1 MSPLVKSFFDKATW
15 TFSYVVSDPSTLR
28 CVIIDPVLNYD
39 AKSGRTSTQSA
50 DELIEYITNENLK
63 LEWLL
68 ETHAHADHVTAA
80 YYLKHKLGGKTAIGE
95 HISSVQSVFKQIFNL
110 GLDFSADGSQFND
123 LLKDGQQ
130 ISFGS
135 QSITCR
141 AVPGHTPACVAYEI
155 GDALFVGD
163 TLFLPDVG
171 TARCDFPGGDARQL
185 FQSIKKIL
193 SYPDDTKLYMCHD
206 YPPAGR
212 MAQCQTTVAQQRSS
226 NIHIHDGVSQDDFVL
241 MRTTRDKTLD
251 MPALILPSIQI
262 NIRAGNMPASEPNG
276 TSYLKIPL
284 NAL

>member
-95 HISSVQSVFKQIFNL
+95 HISTVQRVFKQIFNL
-110 GLDFSADGSQFND
+110 GVDFSADGSQFND
-123 LLKDGQQ
+123 LLKDGEQ

-135 QSITCR
+135 HSITCL

-163 TLFLPDVG
+163 TLFLPDVV

-185 FQSIKKIL
+185 FQSVKKIL
-193 SYPDDTKLYMCHD
+193 SYPDDTRLYMCHY

-226 NIHIHDGVSQDDFVL
+226 NIHIHDGATEDDFVL

-262 NIRAGNMPASEPNG
+262 NIRAGNMPASEHNG

>member
-15 TFSYVVSDPSTLR
+15 TFSYVVSDPSTQR

-95 HISSVQSVFKQIFNL
+95 HISTVQSVFKQIFNL

-135 QSITCR
+135 QSTTCR

-185 FQSIKKIL
+185 FQSVKKIL
-193 SYPDDTKLYMCHD
+193 SYSDDTRLYMCHD

-226 NIHIHDGVSQDDFVL
+226 NIHIHDGVSEDDFVL

-251 MPALILPSIQI
+251 MPALILPAIQL